1 VRRYRNMG
9 MPMSRGGGL
18 PSATAVTTAKPSAV
32 STAVKSKT
40 TIDLKPR
47 PISPVQKE
55 AIKVISE
62 SKKLLPQEKEEK
74 IKEVIEDKPPKVITP
89 KPNPPIAP
97 SPIAPPS
104 FLPPPTVS
112 PDKVPGLP
120 IVPPKATP
128 RPPSFQPKPDP
139 KPLPPSLAPAPVN
152 PRPLPP
158 NLAPAPVKPKPPV
171 ISPSPP
177 VISPSPPVTIMPSQ
191 PRTSIR
197 IPEAIVRS
205 SPRVYSQNRRVVFRP
220 QRLMP
225 PTLNRPP
232 RAAVMK
238 AKPRWKVG
246 KPTSRSFMRRVRPG
260 QFSFQRRGTYFDRR
274 PSNAEVLRLKRRINT
289 LNADALRTKRDHA
302 AERARLEEELR
313 DYRLSPLT
321 QVRNQA
327 KGVFEAVDKAS
338 SPFTPSVNG
347 IDGFPQIGE
356 GTSKALAAG
365 MALFAGLFL
374 IGRVE

>member
-1 VRRYRNMG
+1 MG
-9 MPMSRGGGL
+9 MSVKKGGTK
-18 PSATAVTTAKPSAV
+18 SSVAK
-32 STAVKSKT
+32 
-40 TIDLKPR
+40 TIVAPPRKINEKPR
-47 PISPVQKE
+47 RLDPIKAE
-55 AIKVISE
+55 TIKVIQDN
-62 SKKLLPQEKEEK
+62 KTIPDKEKVEK
-74 IKEVIEDKPPKVITP
+74 IKEVIEDKPRKLEPP
-89 KPNPPIAP
+89 KPNDPISPGPITVTP
-97 SPIAPPS
+97 SPLIPPSATNPLLPPS
-104 FLPPPTVS
+104 FLPPTVS

-120 IVPPKATP
+120 IAPPKVVP

-139 KPLPPSLAPAPVN
+139 ITPPTVTP
-152 PRPLPP
+152 
-158 NLAPAPVKPKPPV
+158 

-177 VISPSPPVTIMPSQ
+177 VIGPSPPVSVTPSPPVTVIPSQ
-191 PRTSIR
+191 PKTSVR
-197 IPEAIVRS
+197 MPEAIVRS
-205 SPRVYSQNRRVVFRP
+205 SPRVYSERRRVVFRP
-220 QRLMP
+220 QRLLP
-225 PTLNRPP
+225 PTLKRPP

-260 QFSFQRRGTYFDRR
+260 QFSFQRRGTHFFDRR
-274 PSNAEVLRLKRRINT
+274 PSNMEVFKLKRKINK
-289 LNADALRTKRDHA
+289 LNADALRTKRDYA

-327 KGVFEAVDKAS
+327 KGVFEVVDKAS

>member
-1 VRRYRNMG
+1 

-18 PSATAVTTAKPSAV
+18 PSATAVTTAAPSAV
-32 STAVKSKT
+32 STAAKSKT
-40 TIDLKPR
+40 TIDLKPKA
-47 PISPVQKE
+47 ISPVQKE

-62 SKKLLPQEKEEK
+62 SRKLLPQEKEEK

-97 SPIAPPS
+97 PPKTIPFPSPALPPS
-104 FLPPPTVS
+104 SKPFPVGPPTVS

-120 IVPPKATP
+120 IVPPKVTP

-139 KPLPPSLAPAPVN
+139 KPLPPG
-152 PRPLPP
+152 
-158 NLAPAPVKPKPPV
+158 LAPAPVKPKPPV
-171 ISPSPP
+171 IG
-177 VISPSPPVTIMPSQ
+177 PSPPVTITPSPPVTIAPSQ
-191 PRTSIR
+191 PRTSVR

-205 SPRVYSQNRRVVFRP
+205 SPRVYSQNRRVVFRT

-274 PSNAEVLRLKRRINT
+274 PSNMEVLKLKRRINT

>member
-1 VRRYRNMG
+1 

-18 PSATAVTTAKPSAV
+18 PSATVSVNTSVVTNKPQL
-32 STAVKSKT
+32 
-40 TIDLKPR
+40 DLKPK
-47 PISPVQKE
+47 PIALDPIKKE
-55 AIKVISE
+55 AIKVIQENNNVS
-62 SKKLLPQEKEEK
+62 SQEKEEK
-74 IKEVIEDKPPKVITP
+74 IKEVIKEQPVKIIAP
-89 KPNPPIAP
+89 KPD
-97 SPIAPPS
+97 SPIAPPPKTPS
-104 FLPPPTVS
+104 PFIPPSSIS
-112 PDKVPGLP
+112 PEKVPGLP
-120 IVPPKATP
+120 IVPPKKL
-128 RPPSFQPKPDP
+128 PPSFQPTPDP
-139 KPLPPSLAPAPVN
+139 KPLPPG
-152 PRPLPP
+152 
-158 NLAPAPVKPKPPV
+158 LAPAPVKPKPPV
-171 ISPSPP
+171 TIT
-177 VISPSPPVTIMPSQ
+177 PSPPVTITPSPPVTIAPSQ
-191 PRTSIR
+191 PRTSVR
-197 IPEAIVRS
+197 MPEAIVRS

-232 RAAVMK
+232 RPAVMK

-274 PSNAEVLRLKRRINT
+274 PSNMEVFKLKRKINT

>member
-1 VRRYRNMG
+1 M
-9 MPMSRGGGL
+9 
-18 PSATAVTTAKPSAV
+18 
-32 STAVKSKT
+32 
-40 TIDLKPR
+40 
-47 PISPVQKE
+47 
-55 AIKVISE
+55 
-62 SKKLLPQEKEEK
+62 
-74 IKEVIEDKPPKVITP
+74 
-89 KPNPPIAP
+89 
-97 SPIAPPS
+97 
-104 FLPPPTVS
+104 
-112 PDKVPGLP
+112 
-120 IVPPKATP
+120 
-128 RPPSFQPKPDP
+128 
-139 KPLPPSLAPAPVN
+139 
-152 PRPLPP
+152 
-158 NLAPAPVKPKPPV
+158 
-171 ISPSPP
+171 
-177 VISPSPPVTIMPSQ
+177 
-191 PRTSIR
+191 
-197 IPEAIVRS
+197 PEAIVRS
-205 SPRVYSQNRRVVFRP
+205 SPRVYSENRRVVFRP

-232 RAAVMK
+232 RPAVMK
-238 AKPRWKVG
+238 AKPRWKVS

-274 PSNAEVLRLKRRINT
+274 PSNAEVLNLKRRINT
-289 LNADALRTKRDHA
+289 LNADALRTKRDYA

>member
-1 VRRYRNMG
+1 

-18 PSATAVTTAKPSAV
+18 PSATVSVNTSVVTNKTQLDLRPKPIALDPI
-32 STAVKSKT
+32 KT
-40 TIDLKPR
+40 
-47 PISPVQKE
+47 E
-55 AIKVISE
+55 AIKIVKE
-62 SKKLLPQEKEEK
+62 NNNLPSQEKEEK
-74 IKEVIEDKPPKVITP
+74 IKEIIKEQPVKIITP
-89 KPNPPIAP
+89 QPNPPIAP
-97 SPIAPPS
+97 PPKAPPS
-104 FLPPPTVS
+104 FAPPPTIS
-112 PDKVPGLP
+112 PDKIPGLP
-120 IVPPKATP
+120 IVPPKKL
-128 RPPSFQPKPDP
+128 PPSVQPKPDP
-139 KPLPPSLAPAPVN
+139 KPLPPALAPAPVK
-152 PRPLPP
+152 PKPLPP

-177 VISPSPPVTIMPSQ
+177 VTIAPSK
-191 PRTSIR
+191 PRTSVR
-197 IPEAIVRS
+197 MPEAIVRS

-232 RAAVMK
+232 RPAVMK
-238 AKPRWKVG
+238 AKPRWKVAR
-246 KPTSRSFMRRVRPG
+246 PTSRSFMRRVRPG

-274 PSNAEVLRLKRRINT
+274 PSNMEVLKLKRRINT
-289 LNADALRTKRDHA
+289 LNADALRTKKDYA

-327 KGVFEAVDKAS
+327 KGVFEVVDKAS

-347 IDGFPQIGE
+347 IDGLPQIGE

>member
-1 VRRYRNMG
+1 

-18 PSATAVTTAKPSAV
+18 PSATVSVNTSVVTNKPRL
-32 STAVKSKT
+32 
-40 TIDLKPR
+40 DLKPK
-47 PISPVQKE
+47 PISPVKEE

-74 IKEVIEDKPPKVITP
+74 IKEVIEDKPLKVITP
-89 KPNPPIAP
+89 KPNPPVAPPPKTP
-97 SPIAPPS
+97 SPFIPPS
-104 FLPPPTVS
+104 TIS

-120 IVPPKATP
+120 IFPSKPIP

-139 KPLPPSLAPAPVN
+139 KPDPK
-152 PRPLPP
+152 PLPP
-158 NLAPAPVKPKPPV
+158 GLAPAPVKPKPPV

-177 VISPSPPVTIMPSQ
+177 VTITPSQ

-232 RAAVMK
+232 RPAVMK

-246 KPTSRSFMRRVRPG
+246 KPTTRSFMRRVRPG

-274 PSNAEVLRLKRRINT
+274 PSNMEVFKLKRKINT

-327 KGVFEAVDKAS
+327 KGVFEVVDKAS

>member
-1 VRRYRNMG
+1 M
-9 MPMSRGGGL
+9 
-18 PSATAVTTAKPSAV
+18 
-32 STAVKSKT
+32 
-40 TIDLKPR
+40 
-47 PISPVQKE
+47 
-55 AIKVISE
+55 
-62 SKKLLPQEKEEK
+62 
-74 IKEVIEDKPPKVITP
+74 
-89 KPNPPIAP
+89 
-97 SPIAPPS
+97 
-104 FLPPPTVS
+104 
-112 PDKVPGLP
+112 
-120 IVPPKATP
+120 
-128 RPPSFQPKPDP
+128 
-139 KPLPPSLAPAPVN
+139 
-152 PRPLPP
+152 
-158 NLAPAPVKPKPPV
+158 
-171 ISPSPP
+171 
-177 VISPSPPVTIMPSQ
+177 
-191 PRTSIR
+191 
-197 IPEAIVRS
+197 PEAIVRS

-232 RAAVMK
+232 RPAVMK
-238 AKPRWKVG
+238 AKPRWKVAR
-246 KPTSRSFMRRVRPG
+246 PTSRSTMRRVRPG

-274 PSNAEVLRLKRRINT
+274 PSNMEVLKLKRKINT